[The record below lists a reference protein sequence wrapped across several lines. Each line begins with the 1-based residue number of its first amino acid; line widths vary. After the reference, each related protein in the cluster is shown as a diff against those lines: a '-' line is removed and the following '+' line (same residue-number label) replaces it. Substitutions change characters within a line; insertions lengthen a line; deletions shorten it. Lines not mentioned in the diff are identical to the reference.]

1 MIKVI
6 RIINCKKSI
15 YKKKRNNQNFMFQK
29 KEVIKNNFLNSD
41 NAILHR
47 RMIEITIHFKQKI
60 KMVEKMIEVII

>member
-1 MIKVI
+1 
-6 RIINCKKSI
+6 
-15 YKKKRNNQNFMFQK
+15 MFQK

-47 RMIEITIHFKQKI
+47 RIIEITIHFKQKI

>member
-1 MIKVI
+1 
-6 RIINCKKSI
+6 
-15 YKKKRNNQNFMFQK
+15 MFQK

-47 RMIEITIHFKQKI
+47 RMIEITIYFKQKI